1 MRMYHKPVLLDAC
14 LEGLALKE
22 SGTYVDVTF
31 GGGGHTKAILDAI
44 GSGGKVIAFD
54 QDEDAAENSSLVKK
68 IFQTQLEQV
77 QIRLNLQENWVSI
90 LMNYKVQVVAVEL
103 KKRIS
108 KILLKTKIP
117 PLLLLLKKK
126 MMNLI
131 CHISILNLVRLMC
144 KKYQELKD
152 YLVHI

>member
-54 QDEDAAENSSLVKK
+54 QDADAVENSLDDDRL
-68 IFQTQLEQV
+68 IFVHQNFLFYDAFYDFTK
-77 QIRLNLQENWVSI
+77 SI
-90 LMNYKVQVVAVEL
+90 KSMEF
-103 KKRIS
+103 
-108 KILLKTKIP
+108 
-117 PLLLLLKKK
+117 
-126 MMNLI
+126 
-131 CHISILNLVRLMC
+131 
-144 KKYQELKD
+144 
-152 YLVHI
+152 

>member
-54 QDEDAAENSSLVKK
+54 QMK
-68 IFQTQLEQV
+68 
-77 QIRLNLQENWVSI
+77 
-90 LMNYKVQVVAVEL
+90 MP
-103 KKRIS
+103 
-108 KILLKTKIP
+108 LKTRW
-117 PLLLLLKKK
+117 
-126 MMNLI
+126 MMI
-131 CHISILNLVRLMC
+131 V
-144 KKYQELKD
+144 
-152 YLVHI
+152 